1 MKIDGIDIRKYNAKQ
16 LTVDIQPP
24 KIAIETEW
32 IDGAPVPLE
41 FETFIKAGTLKL
53 SILFRGNSRNQ
64 IVRNVSEFMA
74 LLTHGVLIQLDGYKG
89 YYKGKLT
96 DDGLSKTIVKTR
108 YTVNLTFSGYMIDD
122 EIKNTYTDRRT
133 AQFEVLGTRDAPCV
147 LEITPTV
154 GMVEYC
160 VDGFGDDPII
170 IQNLEAGKT
179 IVIDGESG
187 TVTQD
192 GKNKF
197 GDVDLWDFPVLK
209 RGRKYTVGF
218 SSDKCIVV
226 IRYHPMWI

>member
-24 KIAIETEW
+24 KIAIEMEW
-32 IDGAPVPLE
+32 IDGSPVPLE

-53 SILFRGNSRNQ
+53 SILFRGNNRNQ

-122 EIKNTYTDRRT
+122 EIKNTYTDKRT

-154 GMVEYC
+154 SMAEYR

-170 IQNLEAGKT
+170 LQNLEEGKT
-179 IVIDGESG
+179 IIIDGESG

-197 GDVDLWDFPVLK
+197 SDVDLWDFPVLK

-218 SSDKCIVV
+218 SSDKCVVV
-226 IRYHPMWI
+226 IRYHPAWI

>member
-24 KIAIETEW
+24 KIAVETEW

-96 DDGLSKTIVKTR
+96 DDGLTKTIVKTR

-122 EIKNTYTDRRT
+122 EIKNTYRDRRT

-154 GMVEYC
+154 SMVEYR
-160 VDGFGDDPII
+160 VEGFGDDPII

-179 IVIDGESG
+179 IIIDGESG
-187 TVTQD
+187 TVTQN
-192 GKNKF
+192 GTNKF

-209 RGRKYTVGF
+209 RGQKYTVGF
-218 SSDKCIVV
+218 SSDKCVVV